1 MWRGIFKG
9 RNAMRLASI
18 AAALCLAASHA
29 GAADLDCAQVKLIVP
44 YPAGGATDVA
54 ARVVGERLEA
64 ALKKSVVIETRPGA
78 TGNIGTVVVINSKP
92 DGCTLLVNAAVIAT
106 FPYSFNKLNYDPIND
121 LVPVGGIG
129 ITPTL
134 LIAAPSVPA
143 NDIKELVL
151 LSKTK
156 PDGVNFS
163 TAGYGLLQH
172 LAVEEIAQRTGAK
185 FTHIVYKGGG
195 QATTDLITARVDFG
209 SFAAGTVNPFLED
222 GKLKALAVIQDQRSP
237 LVPKVATTAEQG
249 LPGLDAGVHFMLFA
263 PAGTPK
269 EIVTMLNGELRAI
282 VGSPAMKDR
291 FLKIGFDPT
300 PITAEETA
308 EIVRRTGETWAP
320 LIKRLNIKLD

>member
-1 MWRGIFKG
+1 
-9 RNAMRLASI
+9 MRLAS
-18 AAALCLAASHA
+18 AVAALCLTASYA
-29 GAADLDCAQVKLIVP
+29 CAADLDCAQVKLIVP

-54 ARVVGERLEA
+54 ARLVGERLEA
-64 ALKKSVVIETRPGA
+64 ALKKSVIIETRPGA
-78 TGNIGTVVVINSKP
+78 TGNIGTVAVINSKP

-134 LIAAPSVPA
+134 LIAAPSVAA
-143 NDIKELVL
+143 NDVNELVQ
-151 LSKTK
+151 LSKTR
-156 PDGVNFS
+156 PDGVSFS

-209 SFAAGTVNPFLED
+209 SFAAGTVNPFLQD
-222 GKLKALAVIQDQRSP
+222 GKLKALAVVQDQRSA

-269 EIVTMLNGELRAI
+269 EIVAMLNSELRAI
-282 VGSPAMKDR
+282 VGNPAMKER
-291 FLKIGFDPT
+291 FLKIGFDPS

-308 EIVRRTGETWAP
+308 DIVRRTGETWAP

>member
-1 MWRGIFKG
+1 
-9 RNAMRLASI
+9 MRLAS
-18 AAALCLAASHA
+18 AVAALCLTASYA
-29 GAADLDCAQVKLIVP
+29 CAADLDCAQVKLIVP

-54 ARVVGERLEA
+54 ARLVGERLEA
-64 ALKKSVVIETRPGA
+64 ALKKSVIIETRPGA
-78 TGNIGTVVVINSKP
+78 TGNIGTVAVINSKP

-134 LIAAPSVPA
+134 LIAAPSVAA
-143 NDIKELVL
+143 NDVNELVQ
-151 LSKTK
+151 LSKTR

-209 SFAAGTVNPFLED
+209 SFAAGTVNPFLQD
-222 GKLKALAVIQDQRSP
+222 GKLKALAVVQDQRSA
-237 LVPKVATTAEQG
+237 LVPNVATTA
-249 LPGLDAGVHFMLFA
+249 AARSVRF
-263 PAGTPK
+263 PAC
-269 EIVTMLNGELRAI
+269 IFRAALRS
-282 VGSPAMKDR
+282 GS
-291 FLKIGFDPT
+291 G
-300 PITAEETA
+300 
-308 EIVRRTGETWAP
+308 
-320 LIKRLNIKLD
+320 